1 MKKLILLSMI
11 AMVMPLE
18 LLAQDDMYFVPTREQ
33 AEQTVREYGLPRDT
47 YYIGSRRSV
56 DEYNRR
62 GSYYEV
68 LDSVGSDT
76 IDFDGIAGVYPDTLY
91 LDEPTDYRY
100 TRRMSRFDG
109 FEPSS
114 EYLAGYLDGRSYW
127 YSPWYLN
134 SWYYSPIRYSYYGW
148 VDPWT
153 ISWYDP
159 WYDPWYYRYGYGY
172 GYYGYYSPWRYD
184 YYYGGWYGG
193 WSTAYLPHHYGS
205 SWTPRSVG
213 TRNHGHV
220 ARNTGSHG
228 VRNNGTV
235 SHSHGTFGGSRIG
248 SGTFGN
254 PRRSGNTN
262 SAPRRNDTRNNTYTP
277 PRNNTSTNSSGN
289 FGGSRTG
296 GGSFGGG
303 SHSGGSFGGG
313 SHGGGGHGGGSF
325 GGRRH

>member
-1 MKKLILLSMI
+1 MI

-134 SWYYSPIRYSYYGW
+134 
-148 VDPWT
+148 
-153 ISWYDP
+153 
-159 WYDPWYYRYGYGY
+159 DPWYYRYGYGY

>member
-134 SWYYSPIRYSYYGW
+134 SWY
-148 VDPWT
+148 
-153 ISWYDP
+153 
-159 WYDPWYYRYGYGY
+159 
-172 GYYGYYSPWRYD
+172 
-184 YYYGGWYGG
+184 
-193 WSTAYLPHHYGS
+193 
-205 SWTPRSVG
+205 
-213 TRNHGHV
+213 
-220 ARNTGSHG
+220 
-228 VRNNGTV
+228 
-235 SHSHGTFGGSRIG
+235 
-248 SGTFGN
+248 
-254 PRRSGNTN
+254 
-262 SAPRRNDTRNNTYTP
+262 
-277 PRNNTSTNSSGN
+277 
-289 FGGSRTG
+289 
-296 GGSFGGG
+296 
-303 SHSGGSFGGG
+303 
-313 SHGGGGHGGGSF
+313 
-325 GGRRH
+325 

>member
-148 VDPWT
+148 VTTRPGAMT
-153 ISWYDP
+153 
-159 WYDPWYYRYGYGY
+159 
-172 GYYGYYSPWRYD
+172 
-184 YYYGGWYGG
+184 
-193 WSTAYLPHHYGS
+193 TTMA
-205 SWTPRSVG
+205 VG
-213 TRNHGHV
+213 TED
-220 ARNTGSHG
+220 G
-228 VRNNGTV
+228 VPHTCPITTEVPG
-235 SHSHGTFGGSRIG
+235 
-248 SGTFGN
+248 
-254 PRRSGNTN
+254 PRVPSVPAIT
-262 SAPRRNDTRNNTYTP
+262 AM
-277 PRNNTSTNSSGN
+277 
-289 FGGSRTG
+289 
-296 GGSFGGG
+296 
-303 SHSGGSFGGG
+303 
-313 SHGGGGHGGGSF
+313 
-325 GGRRH
+325 